1 MLKVKRRDGCENVR
15 ERGSPEELPPR
26 GQNPEQR
33 GGPPVPALLPA
44 VTLQGKHLPRAFP
57 EAVGHG
63 SNSQQ
68 PLEPSGCQRT
78 SPRGRSRG
86 SCTWSIF
93 KGGPWVPQTAAWPCK
108 SRRCSPPWKPA
119 CSLPGPLCAS
129 LRKEGWL
136 D

>member
-1 MLKVKRRDGCENVR
+1 MR

-57 EAVGHG
+57 EEVGHG

-68 PLEPSGCQRT
+68 PLEPSGCQR
-78 SPRGRSRG
+78 PLEGAP
-86 SCTWSIF
+86 
-93 KGGPWVPQTAAWPCK
+93 GGPVRGASSRVAPGSHRPQ
-108 SRRCSPPWKPA
+108 
-119 CSLPGPLCAS
+119 PGPARAAGAVLLGNQPVPSQALFVLHCE
-129 LRKEGWL
+129 RKAG
-136 D
+136 